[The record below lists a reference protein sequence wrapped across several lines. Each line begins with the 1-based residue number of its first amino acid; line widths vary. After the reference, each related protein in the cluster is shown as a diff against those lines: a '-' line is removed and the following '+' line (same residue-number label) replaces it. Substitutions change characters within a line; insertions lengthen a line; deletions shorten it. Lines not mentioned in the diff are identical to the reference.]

1 MEAKPNT
8 LKSIVVFSWNADM
21 MLFAWREIVK
31 RYGIDR
37 LSYAGA

>member
-1 MEAKPNT
+1 M
-8 LKSIVVFSWNADM
+8 LKSIVVFFRNADI
-21 MLFAWREIVK
+21 MLFAKREIVK